1 MVTAQYIDGPHERLI
16 WHERATLLRHS
27 QGADL
32 NVSLRNVIPSW
43 SQGQMLPVKENPH
56 ILRLEYVKHN

>member
-32 NVSLRNVIPSW
+32 NVSFRNVIPSW
-43 SQGQMLPVKENPH
+43 SQGQMLPVKESPL
-56 ILRLEYVKHN
+56 I